1 MKTGTQP
8 SHEKRPQLY
17 ARASPEWQKTLQLL
31 QSPAIQALQ
40 LARLFL
46 FECDEHLEQAPLFI
60 LRAVTEEF
68 PRFPQE
74 TRVPMDEAALTTLAQ
89 MVETPCVVDVSH
101 PPDELKPLISFITRE
116 QCVWALI
123 AAVQHEERLWGCLI
137 GCSTQRCSFTPV
149 ELSIFSLLASCVA
162 IAVENARL
170 RAETASWLSEAMSL
184 QAVSSALVEERS
196 LDAILTVIIEEA
208 IRLLDASD
216 AVVLLLEE
224 QGDWFRVCARKG
236 PGFAGLTSGRMSVQ
250 DSLNGLVVRTGQ
262 PLISNDVLTDSR
274 ADHARAKLL
283 NVHTVAIVPL
293 KIRHE
298 TIGTVAVH
306 NKRDGYFSQ
315 ADLEILCPFANQAAI
330 AIDNARLFDELLRA
344 RSEIQ
349 RKAQELQELLVQTI
363 NIQEDERRRIAAD
376 IHDRVVSRIVGALYE
391 VETCLQFHQRS
402 ENLDEQLQLLKQ
414 LLNEAVER
422 TRTSIYDLWPA
433 TLDHMGLIPALR
445 ELLSQQERGTGTRHS
460 LRVYGSPYELQP
472 IARIAVYRIVQE
484 ALNNVRQYA
493 AASSVDLT
501 LRFAPRRVR
510 VVIRDDGKG
519 FDISRVMLTPPGR
532 HIGLIGMRERAL
544 SVGGNLRVESVPGK
558 GSQVILEIP
567 ISEAKIR
574 ESGEGED
581 ESYSCADN

>member
-1 MKTGTQP
+1 MKTGTRS
-8 SHEKRPQLY
+8 SHEEWPQLY
-17 ARASPEWQKTLQLL
+17 ARASPEWQKILLQLL
-31 QSPAIQALQ
+31 QSPAIQTLQ
-40 LARLFL
+40 LDRLFL
-46 FECDEHLEQAPLFI
+46 FEYDKDLEQALLLI
-60 LRAVTEEF
+60 LRAATGVS
-68 PRFPQE
+68 PRE
-74 TRVPMDEAALTTLAQ
+74 IRVPVSKTALSTLAQ
-89 MVETPCVVDVSH
+89 MVDTPCVVDVSR
-101 PPDELKPLISFITRE
+101 PPDELKPLISFVTQE
-116 QCVWALI
+116 QCVWALV
-123 AAVQHEERLWGCLI
+123 AAVQHEKRLWGCLV
-137 GCSTQRCSFTPV
+137 GCSTQRRSFTPV
-149 ELSIFSLLASCVA
+149 ELSTFSLLASHVA

-170 RAETASWLSEAMSL
+170 RAETASRLSEAMSL
-184 QAVSSALVEERS
+184 HAVSSALVEERS
-196 LDAILTVIIEEA
+196 LDAILASIIDEA

-224 QGDWFRVCARKG
+224 EGDWFRVCAREG
-236 PGFAGLTSGRMSVQ
+236 PGLTGLTSGRMSVQ

-262 PLISNDVLTDSR
+262 PLISNNVLTDPR
-274 ADHARAKLL
+274 ADHARAELL

-315 ADLEILCPFANQAAI
+315 ADLEVLCPFANQAAI
-330 AIDNARLFDELLRA
+330 AIDNARLFDELVCA

-376 IHDRVVSRIVGALYE
+376 IHDRVVSRIVSALYE
-391 VETCLQFHQRS
+391 VETCAQLYRRA

-422 TRTSIYDLWPA
+422 TRTSIYDLWPV

-445 ELLSQQERGTGTRHS
+445 ELFSQQERRTGIRYS
-460 LRVYGSPYELQP
+460 LHVYGSPYELQP

-510 VVIRDDGKG
+510 VIIQDNGKG
-519 FDISRVMLTPPGR
+519 FDIARVMLTPPGR
-532 HIGLIGMRERAL
+532 HIGIIGMRERAL

-567 ISEAKIR
+567 ISEAEIR
-574 ESGEGED
+574 ESGEREN
-581 ESYSCADN
+581 ESYSCADS